1 MNAPWVKWVLLI
13 VQSTESPII
22 FVFLSFVLVAVFF
35 EMWQTSHKNTKHI
48 KQRENPWSHHHYC
61 RNGNF
66 ERMNISVMCAISAC
80 CFYMHYSHACSQQ
93 NTTQYNTRPRIH
105 LFVGNFFSGVFFSLS
120 FKQSNLCTHMI
131 NCLSHHKIV
140 LRSKYRQL
148 KTVTPIALTS
158 TTR

>member
-1 MNAPWVKWVLLI
+1 MKMKKDFVEMNAPWVKWVLLI

-35 EMWQTSHKNTKHI
+35 QMWQTSHKNTKHI

-66 ERMNISVMCAISAC
+66 ERTNISVVYAISA

-93 NTTQYNTRPRIH
+93 NTTQHNTTPGHASIYSSETSSR
-105 LFVGNFFSGVFFSLS
+105 VFF
-120 FKQSNLCTHMI
+120 F
-131 NCLSHHKIV
+131 LSHLNKAICVHIW
-140 LRSKYRQL
+140 
-148 KTVTPIALTS
+148 
-158 TTR
+158 